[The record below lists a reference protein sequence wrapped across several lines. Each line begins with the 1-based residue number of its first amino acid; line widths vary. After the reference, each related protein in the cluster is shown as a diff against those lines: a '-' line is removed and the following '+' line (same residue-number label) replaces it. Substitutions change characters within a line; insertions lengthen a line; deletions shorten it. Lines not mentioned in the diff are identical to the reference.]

1 MCSESG
7 CTNRLGG
14 LKRVRPSQLKSLK
27 KRERTV
33 SRPYGG
39 NICA

>member
-1 MCSESG
+1 
-7 CTNRLGG
+7 LGG
-14 LKRVRPSQLKSLK
+14 LKRVRPSKLKSLK

-39 NICA
+39 